1 MELFIDEFPLLW
13 LAFATIWGG
22 LWGSFLNVVVYRW
35 PLLRSVVYPGSTCG
49 ACGVPIPWHENIPVF
64 SCLFA
69 LASCRQCGTRFSWR
83 YMQVELL
90 MALSSG
96 AIWYAC
102 QARFSTWLAGFA
114 LVFICTAVFLTDL
127 DHWIIP
133 DELNL
138 LGVVL
143 GFLSHSAVAPVWEL
157 ASLRATL
164 LDSLLGAVCGYVLFW
179 IIQVVGLLVA
189 KQEAM
194 GGGDL
199 KFAAALGSFLGWYAA
214 LKAFFL
220 SFLLGAV
227 VAVPM
232 MALRGRGSKEPIP
245 FGTFMA
251 VAAVLVYF
259 FGEYFDSSRFV
270 F

>member
-1 MELFIDEFPLLW
+1 MELFIEEFPLLW
-13 LAFATIWGG
+13 IAFAVIWGG

-49 ACGVPIPWHENIPVF
+49 ACGVAIPWHENLPVL
-64 SCLFA
+64 SCLLA
-69 LASCRQCGTRFSWR
+69 QASCRQCGTRFSWR
-83 YMQVELL
+83 YMLVELT
-90 MALSSG
+90 MACSSG
-96 AIWYAC
+96 AIWHY
-102 QARFSTWLAGFA
+102 SNGSLVDWLAGFS
-114 LVFICTAVFLTDL
+114 LVFVCTAVFLTDL

-133 DELNL
+133 DELNV

-143 GFLSHSAVAPVWEL
+143 GTLAHASSARVGS
-157 ASLRATL
+157 SLWSSL
-164 LDSLLGAVCGYVLFW
+164 LDSLLGLICGYCVFW
-179 IIQVVGLLVA
+179 AIQIAGLLVA

-199 KFAAALGSFLGWYAA
+199 KFAAALGCFLGWYVA

-227 VAVPM
+227 VAVPL
-232 MALRGRGSKEPIP
+232 MALKGRGSKEPIP

-251 VAAVLVYF
+251 VAAIIVF
-259 FGEYFDSSRFV
+259 FWGPYFDSGSFLL
-270 F
+270 